1 MLPNL
6 MARLETSSSLHL
18 IISGIIEI
26 IIFYIIDTTKHGVGE
41 EGKRRRRRRHMVL
54 RLPSRR
60 ADTLY
65 FEILIFID
73 QTQECLLTSIMTLLL
88 FCTRTNPLQS
98 SLGEETVLYF
108 FE

>member
-6 MARLETSSSLHL
+6 MARIDTRSSLHL

-41 EGKRRRRRRHMVL
+41 EGKRRRRRIHMVL

-65 FEILIFID
+65 FEILIFI
-73 QTQECLLTSIMTLLL
+73 QECLLTSIMTLLL